1 MKGPHWWEKVAGA
14 PRKKPAD
21 PGLSPPALYGI
32 TETGRRERNEDAIL
46 ALPLIDAYLLAVADG
61 LGGHAAGD
69 YASNL
74 AIRVLK
80 DGVISAYHPGMT
92 IPEIED
98 MLRALY
104 DTAHHSIRNE
114 AVGRRE
120 GMGTTLISALIRG
133 DEAVIAN
140 TGDSRAYLVG
150 ENVDRITKDHS
161 IVQSLVDNGLI
172 TEEQAGRHPMRN
184 ILSSSLGGASFQID
198 LYHVSLVDG
207 RSMLLLCSDGLSG
220 FMGEEEMLAAV
231 ARPSVEDAARRLVE
245 LALEHGSDDN
255 VSVVM
260 YRGRPEQPG
269 EREV

>member
-161 IVQSLVDNGLI
+161 VVQSLVDNGLI

-260 YRGRPEQPG
+260 YRG
-269 EREV
+269 